1 MQTLICSAVLIT
13 GGLGGN
19 NNKASIYIPSA
30 NQSCFLPDLPTRR
43 YYHSQVGLRACG
55 GTPNGRTTCD
65 TWNPET
71 GSWNE
76 EDVQLIGARTYNSWT
91 TANGEGTYLI
101 GSYSYGD
108 GAYGWNGWNNA
119 KTSDLLKPDGT
130 VVPGFNTTIYI
141 EYTLRMS
148 VEKKVDF

>member
-1 MQTLICSAVLIT
+1 MNVKSQSELDIVGRETCVFKASLMQTLICSGVLIT
-13 GGLGGN
+13 GGLYDSK
-19 NNKASIYIPSA
+19 KASIYFPA
-30 NQSCFLPDLPTRR
+30 TKQFCALPDLPTRR

-55 GTPNGRTTCD
+55 GTIGNTNCD

-71 GSWNE
+71 GSWNA
-76 EDVQLIGARTYNSWT
+76 EDVQLIGSRAGNSWT

-119 KTSDLLKPDGT
+119 KTQGYRDVQICL
-130 VVPGFNTTIYI
+130 
-141 EYTLRMS
+141 
-148 VEKKVDF
+148 